1 MKYIRDCPLNC
12 DFNYFGKT
20 KALEYKVG
28 PYGLLFSWYTLSIK
42 GNCDNKP
49 TDIFAWLRRRETS
62 GVDWC
67 IKLRMENDLGSD
79 KIWTPEITW

>member
-1 MKYIRDCPLNC
+1 MDCYL
-12 DFNYFGKT
+12 
-20 KALEYKVG
+20 VG
-28 PYGLLFSWYTLSIK
+28 ILYPSEAFWGARM
-42 GNCDNKP
+42 GNCENKS

>member
-1 MKYIRDCPLNC
+1 MDCYLVDILYPSEA
-12 DFNYFGKT
+12 FWG
-20 KALEYKVG
+20 ARM
-28 PYGLLFSWYTLSIK
+28 

-49 TDIFAWLRRRETS
+49 IDIFAWLRRRETS

-79 KIWTPEITW
+79 KIWTPQITW

>member
-1 MKYIRDCPLNC
+1 MHP
-12 DFNYFGKT
+12 T
-20 KALEYKVG
+20 SKALEYKVG